1 MDRNSRS
8 TQLWEKKVEQLWV
21 GGMQARKGR
30 TLTRD
35 SHHKLAECT
44 ASSAIVMCHLS
55 PRLHTNWSFKCKV
68 SFKLGHVSVLY
79 LDKLPCLRVSP
90 CFSVVHNIDKSPVSS

>member
-21 GGMQARKGR
+21 RAMQARKGR

-35 SHHKLAECT
+35 SHHKLAGCT
-44 ASSAIVMCHLS
+44 ASSATVMCHLS
-55 PRLHTNWSFKCKV
+55 PRLHTNWSFKCKA
-68 SFKLGHVSVLY
+68 SFKLGRVSVLY